1 MFEADL
7 DLRYGIPSVML
18 VSVIIPAYR
27 PNERL
32 RACLD
37 SIARQTVEDL
47 EVILVDDGS
56 PPGEVAALADTFSG
70 DLQILR
76 NEKSEGAAAAR
87 NRGLRAARG
96 EYVQF
101 LDQDDSLDP
110 RKIERQLARNQSLG
124 EGTVTLSALVRFSD
138 GSDPAEGFFGCFEPD
153 PRDARS
159 AAIEMLGGEGR
170 PRMIQTGRWLLPRE
184 FCLAIDGWDPRAITD
199 EDQVFALRVLLASR
213 AVVGVA
219 DSVAFYRIYPA
230 RDSLSGR
237 RGHREIEARLYS
249 ADKMVREL
257 RRDSPPDEAA
267 SVARVEAGLFRRQI
281 PRAWPRYPDLAAEC
295 IRRVRSCGGAIG
307 PLPDLAP
314 ADRRW
319 EKLFGWRI
327 ALATRPLRRRLRHK
341 LPGGRAAKAQS
352 AFLPDEGEVPYRD
365 TGTFAA

>member
-1 MFEADL
+1 
-7 DLRYGIPSVML
+7 ML
-18 VSVIIPAYR
+18 VSVIIPTYR
-27 PNERL
+27 PDEKL
-32 RACLD
+32 RDCLA

-56 PPGEVAALADTFSG
+56 PPGEVAALADTFRG
-70 DLQILR
+70 ELQILR

-101 LDQDDSLDP
+101 LDDDDSLDP
-110 RKIERQLARNQSLG
+110 RKLERQLARNQSLG
-124 EGTVTLSALVRFSD
+124 EGTVTLAARVRFSD
-138 GSDPAEGFFGCFEPD
+138 RSDPADGFFRCLDRD

-159 AAIEMLGGEGR
+159 VAFEMLGGEGR
-170 PRMIQTGRWLLPRE
+170 PRQIQTGQWLLPRE
-184 FCLAIDGWDPRAITD
+184 FCLAIGGWDPRALAD
-199 EDQVFALRVLLASR
+199 DDQVFALRALLASR

-219 DSVAFYRIYPA
+219 DSVAFYRIDPA
-230 RDSLSGR
+230 RDSLSGLRDR
-237 RGHREIEARLYS
+237 RGIEARLYS
-249 ADKMVREL
+249 ADTMIREL
-257 RRDSPPDEAA
+257 QRDSPPDEAA

-295 IRRVRSCGGAIG
+295 IRRVRSCGEAIG

-327 ALATRPLRRRLRHK
+327 ALATRPLRRRLRHR
-341 LPGGRAAKAQS
+341 LLGGRAAKPQS
-352 AFLPDEGEVPYRD
+352 ALLRDDGEVPYRD
-365 TGTFAA
+365 TGTFA